1 MILPT
6 SRPVRLIPAHA
17 GKTAATCPTPPDAAA
32 HPRTRGENGVSSIDA
47 GSSWGSSPLTR
58 GKHRRV
64 ETARAPRGLIPA
76 HAGKTVLSPSAH
88 MRMWVHPRSRRENDL
103 TEPIMELMPGSSPL
117 TRGKP
122 MTMPLC
128 PALMRLIPA
137 HAGKTQC
144 KSLIFCARSAHPRSR
159 GENPVGAGPRRR
171 GLGSSPLTR
180 GKHLRWRGSQPGA
193 ALIPAHAGKTTTPTP
208 AATYEPAH
216 PRSRGENGRGGAR
229 MPVRWGSSPLTRG
242 KRVDAVSVCVESGLI
257 PAHAGKTPALVTMD
271 EIWKGSSPLT
281 RGKRGAARVADA
293 AHGLIPAHAGKTRR
307 RVSRP
312 RSGRAHPRSRG
323 ENVAATV
330 ATVGNGGSSPLT
342 RGKPRLRCPRRGQD
356 GLIPAHAGKTN
367 RHDYQLRRRQAH
379 PRSRGENS

>member
-1 MILPT
+1 MVT
-6 SRPVRLIPAHA
+6 LIPAHA
-17 GKTAATCPTPPDAAA
+17 GKTLSGLAPDGAA
-32 HPRTRGENGVSSIDA
+32 
-47 GSSWGSSPLTR
+47 W
-58 GKHRRV
+58 
-64 ETARAPRGLIPA
+64 
-76 HAGKTVLSPSAH
+76 
-88 MRMWVHPRSRRENDL
+88 
-103 TEPIMELMPGSSPL
+103 
-117 TRGKP
+117 
-122 MTMPLC
+122 
-128 PALMRLIPA
+128 
-137 HAGKTQC
+137 
-144 KSLIFCARSAHPRSR
+144 AHPRSR
-159 GENPVGAGPRRR
+159 GENEKAGIPASL
-171 GLGSSPLTR
+171 GSGSSPLTR

-293 AHGLIPAHAGKTRR
+293 AHLLIPAHAGKTRR

-342 RGKPRLRCPRRGQD
+342 RGKPGGQLGGAGGRRLIPAHAGKTERDVSLAAGFGGSSPLTRGKRQSHRLRD
-356 GLIPAHAGKTN
+356 ADEGLIPAHAGKT
-367 RHDYQLRRRQAH
+367 RPTH
-379 PRSRGENS
+379 PT

>member
-1 MILPT
+1 MI
-6 SRPVRLIPAHA
+6 R
-17 GKTAATCPTPPDAAA
+17 A
-32 HPRTRGENGVSSIDA
+32 HPRSRGENCCVRHAVCVAS
-47 GSSWGSSPLTR
+47 GSSPLTR
-58 GKHRRV
+58 GKRWG
-64 ETARAPRGLIPA
+64 RGCRL
-76 HAGKTVLSPSAH
+76 
-88 MRMWVHPRSRRENDL
+88 
-103 TEPIMELMPGSSPL
+103 
-117 TRGKP
+117 RG
-122 MTMPLC
+122 
-128 PALMRLIPA
+128 RGLIPA

-242 KRVDAVSVCVESGLI
+242 KPQR
-257 PAHAGKTPALVTMD
+257 
-271 EIWKGSSPLT
+271 W
-281 RGKRGAARVADA
+281 
-293 AHGLIPAHAGKTRR
+293 
-307 RVSRP
+307 SRWTK
-312 RSGRAHPRSRG
+312 SGRAHPRSRG
-323 ENVAATV
+323 ENGGRPASRTRRM
-330 ATVGNGGSSPLT
+330 GSSPLT

>member
-1 MILPT
+1 MI
-6 SRPVRLIPAHA
+6 R
-17 GKTAATCPTPPDAAA
+17 A
-32 HPRTRGENGVSSIDA
+32 HPRSRGENCCVRHAVCVAS
-47 GSSWGSSPLTR
+47 GSSPLTR
-58 GKHRRV
+58 GKRWG
-64 ETARAPRGLIPA
+64 RGCRL
-76 HAGKTVLSPSAH
+76 
-88 MRMWVHPRSRRENDL
+88 
-103 TEPIMELMPGSSPL
+103 
-117 TRGKP
+117 RG
-122 MTMPLC
+122 
-128 PALMRLIPA
+128 RGLIPA

-180 GKHLRWRGSQPGA
+180 GKREGGYPGLA
-193 ALIPAHAGKTTTPTP
+193 RVGLIPAHAGKTTTPTP

-293 AHGLIPAHAGKTRR
+293 AHGLIPAHAGKTAP
-307 RVSRP
+307 SMSSP
-312 RSGRAHPRSRG
+312 WAGWAHPRSRG
-323 ENVAATV
+323 ENE
-330 ATVGNGGSSPLT
+330 
-342 RGKPRLRCPRRGQD
+342 
-356 GLIPAHAGKTN
+356 
-367 RHDYQLRRRQAH
+367 QA
-379 PRSRGENS
+379 